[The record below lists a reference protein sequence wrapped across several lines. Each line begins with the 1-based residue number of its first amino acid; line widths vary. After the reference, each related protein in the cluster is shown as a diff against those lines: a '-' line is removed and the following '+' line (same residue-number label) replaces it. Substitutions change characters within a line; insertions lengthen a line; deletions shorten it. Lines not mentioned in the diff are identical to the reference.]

1 MKLIKNSCALFFLL
15 YVCFCVVP
23 LHAAASQDEQ
33 LLDAQQLL
41 RKIKTYGQLWVN
53 NLTVTQRLVVNGH
66 EITGQTNSSGI
77 SSYSQ
82 LVVTEQEIVIDD
94 PDVWIVIPF
103 NAAGPT
109 SNMSASTTSP
119 ATITIEQ
126 DGVYQ
131 INVSLLF
138 AAEEPDEGSFDVG
151 TYQLGLNVNG
161 VTTPVAAVYASS
173 AGQLSLNYSSI
184 MELSSGDQMQW
195 YMQSSTVTPPP
206 FNNNITL
213 EHGYAYV
220 MQIS

>member
-1 MKLIKNSCALFFLL
+1 MKRYALLLCVWYCVSLQTSALGDQQHLDDEHPVWRKLKLI
-15 YVCFCVVP
+15 
-23 LHAAASQDEQ
+23 H
-33 LLDAQQLL
+33 
-41 RKIKTYGQLWVN
+41 QLWVN

-66 EITGQTNSSGI
+66 EITGQTSSSGI
-77 SSYSQ
+77 SSYGQ
-82 LVVTEQEIVIDD
+82 LSVTEQEIVIDE
-94 PDVWIVIPF
+94 PDSWVTIPF

-109 SNMSASTTSP
+109 SNMSVSTISP

-138 AAEEPDEGSFDVG
+138 AAEESDEGSFDVG

-161 VTTPVAAVYASS
+161 VTMPVAAVYATNPS
-173 AGQLSLNYSSI
+173 QLSLNYNSI
-184 MELSSGDQMQW
+184 MELAAGDQIQW
-195 YMQSSTVTPPP
+195 YMQSSSVTPPP
-206 FNNNITL
+206 FNNNIIL